1 MNDKI
6 EKPEKSIQKQDADI
20 ETKKINRR
28 EAIKNIAKTIA
39 VAGACTIPFLFTQRE
54 SEAGNKQFAQNSNYC
69 NYANYSDYAAYGNY
83 YNVANYA
90 NYYNVGKGL
99 YLNYAN
105 YTNYRDYINY
115 RNYGD
120 YANKCR

>member
-1 MNDKI
+1 MDDKI
-6 EKPEKSIQKQDADI
+6 EKPENSILKQDADAG
-20 ETKKINRR
+20 TKKINRR

-39 VAGACTIPFLFTQRE
+39 VAGACAVPFLFTQRE

-105 YTNYRDYINY
+105 YRNYHDYINY